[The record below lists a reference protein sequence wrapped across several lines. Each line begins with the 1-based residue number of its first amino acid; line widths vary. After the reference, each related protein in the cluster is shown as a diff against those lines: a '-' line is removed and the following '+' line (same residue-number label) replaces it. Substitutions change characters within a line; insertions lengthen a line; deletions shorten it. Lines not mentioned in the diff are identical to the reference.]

1 MLLTSL
7 EPPFPLHVPSL
18 SFGLILLYFTYFY
31 LASLCDNIQPYLG
44 DTVGLVLDHGNKV
57 SHIFL
62 ILSAYKSCFHTM
74 LWSTTC
80 AIALS
85 LKNKLHTS
93 IKKYC

>member
-18 SFGLILLYFTYFY
+18 SFGLILLYFTYFS

-44 DTVGLVLDHGNKV
+44 DTVGLVLDHHNKV

-62 ILSAYKSCFHTM
+62 ILRAYKSCVYTM
-74 LWSTTC
+74 LWSTGC
-80 AIALS
+80 ALAFS
-85 LKNKLHTS
+85 LKNELHTL